1 MNLRA
6 FNMKLSGVCFS
17 ILLLILL
24 GCSSAEVPSE
34 VSGMVFLGSEP
45 LAEGN
50 IIFESLDNSKAPGAG
65 IIKEGRYTVQ
75 VLPGSKKVKIQA
87 SKPGSKIDPVMK
99 SAIPESI
106 LGPEYNEKTTL
117 KADIK
122 PGKNEKVDFQV
133 KQIGMK

>member
-1 MNLRA
+1 MNLRG

-17 ILLLILL
+17 MLLLILL

-34 VSGMVFLGSEP
+34 VSGTVLLGSEP

-50 IIFESLDNSKAPGAG
+50 IIFESMDNSKAPGAG
-65 IIKEGRYTVQ
+65 VIKEGRYTVQ

-87 SKPGSKIDPVMK
+87 SKPGAKIDPVMK

-106 LGPEYNEKTTL
+106 LGPEYNEKTIL
-117 KADIK
+117 KAEIK

-133 KQIGMK
+133 RQIGMK

>member
-1 MNLRA
+1 MNPKV
-6 FNMKLSGVCFS
+6 FQMKLSGVCFS

-24 GCSSAEVPSE
+24 GCNSAEVPSE

-65 IIKEGRYTVQ
+65 VVKGGRYTVQ

-133 KQIGMK
+133 KQIGKK